1 VIRRDLRCGTEDR
14 MSGQRA
20 SVQSPFGMAKT
31 RMSAAAVRERLYS
44 NPIFQAG
51 LLIQIKADGPAL
63 PCDEGL

>member
-1 VIRRDLRCGTEDR
+1 